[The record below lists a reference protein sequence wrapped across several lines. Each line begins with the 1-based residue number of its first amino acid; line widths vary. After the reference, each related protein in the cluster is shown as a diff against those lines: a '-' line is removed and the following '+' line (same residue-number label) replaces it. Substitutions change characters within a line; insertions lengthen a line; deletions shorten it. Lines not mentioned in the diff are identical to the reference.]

1 MRSCESWSMRKGG
14 QRVRTHGRNV
24 TCSTV
29 LHLCEVTCSC
39 ESNVL
44 FLWHVLNVKLCLVL
58 EQSESSCQ
66 HTMQFYF
73 KNERSWM
80 KTLHFQQIYSICLGS
95 AVPVGHCPVL
105 FDSFLT
111 RHLISSLNMS
121 RETWMASEAIKP
133 CAAWRNVPRAHC
145 AQASAAAALC
155 LTWHGTLS
163 YDTEVHSKDRGLL
176 VRLII
181 DLGCNSGH
189 LVVCGCLTCEES
201 QKKTRFWRSQLP
213 KAPFCHTEEKTCLG
227 HTGLVLVSCHT
238 GQACHEGE
246 SWRPSSPWGCCRV
259 PSPQSG
265 LKSAFGPAGV
275 CGGTQQGDQGWVQAM
290 HKHAQQKREEGG
302 FDSHLWSDSCLL
314 YVHLTFLP
322 LLKKNHKNLQIQLL
336 MILDNYFIVI
346 IANPV
351 KGDLQQ
357 LLN

>member
-58 EQSESSCQ
+58 EQSQSSCQ

-201 QKKTRFWRSQLP
+201 QKKNEILEESAPQSPIVSYRGKDMFGTHRLGAGVLPYRAGLPWGGVMEALKPLGLLQGAQPTERPEVSFWASWGLW
-213 KAPFCHTEEKTCLG
+213 G
-227 HTGLVLVSCHT
+227 HTAGWQGV
-238 GQACHEGE
+238 GAGNAQACSAKKRG
-246 SWRPSSPWGCCRV
+246 RRV
-259 PSPQSG
+259 
-265 LKSAFGPAGV
+265 
-275 CGGTQQGDQGWVQAM
+275 W
-290 HKHAQQKREEGG
+290 
-302 FDSHLWSDSCLL
+302 
-314 YVHLTFLP
+314 
-322 LLKKNHKNLQIQLL
+322 
-336 MILDNYFIVI
+336 
-346 IANPV
+346 
-351 KGDLQQ
+351 
-357 LLN
+357 